1 MTSNL
6 KIILNRLLEEN
17 LHPPTILQI
26 NTPLR
31 DDWVIVDNKLSLNS
45 DQDLDSQD
53 PRWCE
58 LFREYFLESSCSFN
72 DDLLLFVR
80 QPHKDNLDQDPVFV
94 KRKVDNEMPTLTDI
108 VLWKDTFFINLISQ
122 LPCRL
127 TASICCKKEY
137 KDHYYKQQEN
147 ENKDGTNNENFEN
160 QPSQVQSKLNI
171 NTSNLNKQQP
181 QYKGGMW
188 CIRRT
193 SRKVYAAPFKSS
205 IEFKETT
212 HECSY
217 PNVYYVLNNFEDE
230 ELQLPIQ
237 ENEYL
242 CVELAVLIPDNTE
255 MIPLYDENYEATRDT
270 IDSPPFGCPPN
281 HTKVVLFQG
290 SVSFKSL
297 FDAYVLK
304 GMYSLS
310 LSEKITRNF
319 IKSSPKIKTE
329 YIMMRGPN
337 GKGHCR
343 VAITDSY
350 LNENL
355 QLQEQK
361 QEQEQEKNHIK
372 KNSFTYKIRRLTSQ
386 FSPSNIPE
394 EELYKKFNASM
405 TSVNIRW
412 ETIVEHL
419 YNYAK
424 KMNNNEPNLTS
435 NSANLESSRINNEAQ
450 SKTTDNSIILDT
462 KSNIRTDNAENIEKD
477 EKNQNNSECENIN
490 QDEETN
496 PLTDRYLIVDKDGN
510 PILINGQKLLAMA
523 LIPLIGEDGK
533 ERARAC
539 LCCW

>member
-1 MTSNL
+1 MEAVS
-6 KIILNRLLEEN
+6 
-17 LHPPTILQI
+17 
-26 NTPLR
+26 
-31 DDWVIVDNKLSLNS
+31 
-45 DQDLDSQD
+45 
-53 PRWCE
+53 
-58 LFREYFLESSCSFN
+58 
-72 DDLLLFVR
+72 R

-137 KDHYYKQQEN
+137 KDNYYKQQEN
-147 ENKDGTNNENFEN
+147 ENKDRTNNENSEN
-160 QPSQVQSKLNI
+160 QTSQAQSKLNI
-171 NTSNLNKQQP
+171 NTSNLNKQQQP

-255 MIPLYDENYEATRDT
+255 MVPLYDENYEATRDT

-361 QEQEQEKNHIK
+361 QEQEQEKNHVK
-372 KNSFTYKIRRLTSQ
+372 KNSLTYKIRRLTSQ

-424 KMNNNEPNLTS
+424 RINNNEPNLTS
-435 NSANLESSRINNEAQ
+435 NSANLESSRINNEEQ
-450 SKTTDNSIILDT
+450 SKTADNSIILDT
-462 KSNIRTDNAENIEKD
+462 KSNIKTDNGENIEKD
-477 EKNQNNSECENIN
+477 EKVQNNSEGETNGDNDENIN
-490 QDEETN
+490 QEE
-496 PLTDRYLIVDKDGN
+496 KKS
-510 PILINGQKLLAMA
+510 INIESGY
-523 LIPLIGEDGK
+523 
-533 ERARAC
+533 
-539 LCCW
+539 

>member
-1 MTSNL
+1 
-6 KIILNRLLEEN
+6 
-17 LHPPTILQI
+17 
-26 NTPLR
+26 
-31 DDWVIVDNKLSLNS
+31 VV
-45 DQDLDSQD
+45 
-53 PRWCE
+53 CGV
-58 LFREYFLESSCSFN
+58 Y
-72 DDLLLFVR
+72 V
-80 QPHKDNLDQDPVFV
+80 V
-94 KRKVDNEMPTLTDI
+94 
-108 VLWKDTFFINLISQ
+108 
-122 LPCRL
+122 
-127 TASICCKKEY
+127 
-137 KDHYYKQQEN
+137 
-147 ENKDGTNNENFEN
+147 
-160 QPSQVQSKLNI
+160 QVE
-171 NTSNLNKQQP
+171 
-181 QYKGGMW
+181 
-188 CIRRT
+188 
-193 SRKVYAAPFKSS
+193 VYAAPFKSC

-217 PNVYYVLNNFEDE
+217 PNVYYVLNNYEDE

-255 MIPLYDENYEATRDT
+255 MIPLYDENYEATKDT

-319 IKSSPKIKTE
+319 MKTSPKIKTE

-355 QLQEQK
+355 QLQEQM
-361 QEQEQEKNHIK
+361 QEQEELKNHAK
-372 KNSFTYKIRRLTSQ
+372 KNSFTYKIKRLTSQ
-386 FSPSNIPE
+386 FSPNNIPE

-424 KMNNNEPNLTS
+424 RMNNNEPNLTS
-435 NSANLESSRINNEAQ
+435 NSANLESSKINNEPQ
-450 SKTTDNSIILDT
+450 STTMDNSINTD
-462 KSNIRTDNAENIEKD
+462 KNSDNKADNSSMESNQEKIDKKNKINFENEINN
-477 EKNQNNSECENIN
+477 NQTESLN
-490 QDEETN
+490 QDDE
-496 PLTDRYLIVDKDGN
+496 N
-510 PILINGQKLLAMA
+510 PIKNVSK
-523 LIPLIGEDGK
+523 D
-533 ERARAC
+533 
-539 LCCW
+539 

>member
-490 QDEETN
+490 QDEN
-496 PLTDRYLIVDKDGN
+496 N
-510 PILINGQKLLAMA
+510 Q
-523 LIPLIGEDGK
+523 
-533 ERARAC
+533 
-539 LCCW
+539 

>member
-1 MTSNL
+1 MTTNL

-94 KRKVDNEMPTLTDI
+94 KRKIDNEMPNLSDI
-108 VLWKDTFFINLISQ
+108 VLWKDTFFLNLISQ
-122 LPCRL
+122 LP
-127 TASICCKKEY
+127 Y
-137 KDHYYKQQEN
+137 KDILYKQRNQEN
-147 ENKDGTNNENFEN
+147 EKNNENQN
-160 QPSQVQSKLNI
+160 NNSKSDNSNSSQQSKLNI

-193 SRKVYAAPFKSS
+193 SRKVYAAPYKSS

-217 PNVYYVLNNFEDE
+217 PNVYYMLNNFEDE

-242 CVELAVLIPDNTE
+242 CVELAVLIPDDTE
-255 MIPLYDENYEATRDT
+255 MMPLYDENYESTNET

-281 HTKVVLFQG
+281 HTKIVLFQG
-290 SVSFKSL
+290 SVSFKAL

-304 GMYSLS
+304 GMSSLS
-310 LSEKITRNF
+310 FSEKITRSF
-319 IKSSPKIKTE
+319 VKSSPKIKTE

-355 QLQEQK
+355 ELKEK
-361 QEQEQEKNHIK
+361 MQEQERNHYK
-372 KNSFTYKIRRLTSQ
+372 KNSFTDKIKKLTSQ
-386 FSPSNIPE
+386 FSPNNIPE

-405 TSVNIRW
+405 TSVNVRW
-412 ETIVEHL
+412 ETVVEHL
-419 YNYAK
+419 YEYAK
-424 KMNNNEPNLTS
+424 RINNNENNLTS
-435 NSANLESSRINNEAQ
+435 NSTNLESSKINENKSLNDDNTLDDNENTNYNSNENSNLNVNSNYNNISNEKKINTNNSNEENINNE
-450 SKTTDNSIILDT
+450 I
-462 KSNIRTDNAENIEKD
+462 KD
-477 EKNQNNSECENIN
+477 RNNYI
-490 QDEETN
+490 
-496 PLTDRYLIVDKDGN
+496 
-510 PILINGQKLLAMA
+510 
-523 LIPLIGEDGK
+523 
-533 ERARAC
+533 
-539 LCCW
+539 